1 MTVPLIFR
9 AAHLHLFIDLF
20 REIGVPVET
29 ALARSTLPGAI
40 EDCPDAY
47 VSLPIA
53 LPWMAQTGR
62 DLSPM
67 ELGFHASR
75 AVSVS
80 GLDVR
85 MQGALQN
92 AVSGLERL
100 LLVTRMAAIEDSAV
114 VAGVRLEGERFRF
127 FTSMPR
133 IARHPHACLVE
144 WVNLSVMIEIVRG
157 IAGASWFP
165 TEMTFISRAQ
175 VPDAALAAF
184 DGTRVL
190 IEQPATSIVIEA
202 AALACPAGRSQGA
215 ALARLEASAAG
226 AAAADLWTFPAAL
239 RFAIQ
244 PYLGDGQVGLA
255 HAAEMVGMSQR
266 TLQRRLK
273 LSGTSFA
280 ETVQQARFDLARR
293 WLGDASLKVGDV
305 AAMAGYEN
313 PQHFSRAF
321 RKFCGLTPSDYRRL
335 APAP

>member
-1 MTVPLIFR
+1 MTVPLIVR
-9 AAHLHLFIDLF
+9 AAHLHLYIGLF
-20 REIGVPVET
+20 RQIGVPVES
-29 ALARSTLPGAI
+29 ALARSALPGSI
-40 EDCPDAY
+40 EEWPDAY

-53 LPWMAQTGR
+53 LAWMAQTGR

-75 AVSVS
+75 TVSLS
-80 GLDVR
+80 SLDVR
-85 MQGALQN
+85 MQGALLN

-100 LLVTRMAAIEDSAV
+100 LLVTQIAAIEDSAV
-114 VAGVRLEGERFRF
+114 IAGVRREGGQFRL

-144 WVNLSVMIEIVRG
+144 WVNLSVMVEMVRS
-157 IAGASWFP
+157 IAGASWMP
-165 TEMTFISRAQ
+165 SEMTFISRAK

-184 DGTRVL
+184 ERTRIL
-190 IEQPATSIVIEA
+190 GDQPATSIVIEA
-202 AALACPAGRSQGA
+202 AALANPSGQPDAAAIA
-215 ALARLEASAAG
+215 ALEAARARG
-226 AAAADLWTFPAAL
+226 DAADFWTFPAAL
-239 RFAIQ
+239 RSAIQ
-244 PYLGDGQVGLA
+244 PYLKDGQVGLA

-280 ETVQQARFDLARR
+280 ETVQQARFDLARQ
-293 WLGDASLKVGDV
+293 WLGDASLKVGDI

-321 RKFCGLTPSDYRRL
+321 RKFSGLTPSDYRQL
-335 APAP
+335 ARAH